1 MNVSCSRSELREALR
16 VVGGVV
22 DPNNIKPIL
31 KDVNIRVQ
39 DGQLEISATDLEVG
53 IKYFVSDVEVKDT
66 GGIVVPVDPVSGI
79 VSESREQRLTLYV
92 KDNHLIVEGEGSKFD
107 VLGLPEEEFPE
118 IPGFPNEASLEIEGA
133 ILREMISKTIFAVGV
148 EKQRYALNGAL
159 LVATKDSPR
168 LVMVGSDG
176 RRLAVIKR
184 KANENSPFTSKAII
198 PIKALRQV
206 EKMIGEEE
214 IVKIHLEERRILLKT
229 EKGVMAAQLVEG
241 RFPPYED
248 VVPDNC
254 DKKMQVQRDELG
266 NAIRRAAILAAK
278 ETRAVSMEIK
288 DNELVT
294 RSSDPEAGDA
304 RVQLRVNYEGA
315 PLNIKFNP
323 DYILDGI
330 KAMDD
335 ETIRFEFKD
344 ASRAAVMRGGVD
356 YLYLIMP
363 ITQD

>member
-1 MNVSCSRSELREALR
+1 MNVSCSRSELREAIR

-31 KDVNIRVQ
+31 KDVHIRVMETQ
-39 DGQLEISATDLEVG
+39 MEISATDLEVG
-53 IKYFVSDVEVKDT
+53 IKYFVSDVEVAEQ
-66 GGIVVPVDPVSGI
+66 GGIVVPVDPISGI
-79 VSESREQRLTLYV
+79 VSESREDRLKLYV
-92 KDNHLIVEGEGSKFD
+92 KDSHLLVEGQGSKFD

-118 IPGFPNEASLEIEGA
+118 IPGFPDEESLEIEGA
-133 ILREMISKTIFAVGV
+133 ILREMIAKTIFAVGI

-159 LVATKDSPR
+159 LVVTKDSPR

-184 KANENSPFTSKAII
+184 KANANSPFTAKAII
-198 PIKALRQV
+198 PLKALRQV

-214 IVKIHLEERRILLKT
+214 IVKIYLEERRILLKT
-229 EKGVMAAQLVEG
+229 EKGVMVAQLVEG

-248 VVPDNC
+248 VVPDDC
-254 DKKMQVQRDELG
+254 DKKLEVSRDAIG

-278 ETRAVSMEIK
+278 ETRAVSMEMAENK
-288 DNELVT
+288 LVVS
-294 RSSDPEAGDA
+294 SSDPEAGDA
-304 RVQLRVNYEGA
+304 RVELGVSYEGP
-315 PLNIKFNP
+315 PLNIRFNP
-323 DYILDGI
+323 DYVLDGI

-356 YLYLIMP
+356 YQYLIMP